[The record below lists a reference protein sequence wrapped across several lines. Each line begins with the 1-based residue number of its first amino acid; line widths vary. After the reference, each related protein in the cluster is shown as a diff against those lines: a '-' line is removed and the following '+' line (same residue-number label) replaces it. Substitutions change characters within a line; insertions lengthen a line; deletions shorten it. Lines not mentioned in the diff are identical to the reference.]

1 MKGENIRNFCI
12 ISHVDHGK
20 STLADRFL
28 EITNTVP
35 KDKMNPQYLDRMPL
49 EQERGIT
56 IKLQPVTMRYQYQ
69 REDYILNLIDTPGH
83 VDFSYEVSRS
93 LAAVEG
99 AILLVDAGQGVQ
111 AQTLANFYLA
121 QKQGLKIVPVI
132 NKVDLPNLDLDSVKE
147 ELSDL
152 TGEPVSEIL
161 CISAKTSQGV
171 EELLKRVIVKVP
183 APLINRKEDSSLS
196 ALIFDSY
203 FDEYKGVVA
212 FVRVFQGLVK
222 AEQKIKFMSNQVES
236 TVLQVGFFRP
246 DLTPQESLVAG
257 EIGYIVTGLKD
268 ISKCRVGDTIF
279 LAGEETK
286 ICSGYQE
293 PQPMVFAGIYP
304 QDGSKQGKLRKAL
317 EKLKL
322 NDASLTFEPE
332 DSSALGLG
340 FRVGFLGLLHLDIV
354 RERLKRE
361 YGMNLVI
368 TPPSVSY
375 QVFPEGKDME
385 IIKSPSAFPD
395 SSQIKEIGEPWVKID
410 IVSPQKYFGPLMEY
424 IESLGKAQFISLE
437 YIKSSQKDKRGL
449 IHYELPLSLL
459 LVDFYDKIKGLSRGY
474 ASYSY
479 QFLEY
484 RLTDVVKLDILVA
497 GDPVEQ
503 LATIVYRD
511 QAYFSGRRIVKR
523 LKEILPRQMFEIKI
537 QAAIGGKILA
547 SEKISALR
555 KNVTAGLY
563 GGDVSRK
570 QKLLKKQKKGKKKM
584 EQLGKVNIPPE
595 AYLATMSK

>member
-1 MKGENIRNFCI
+1 MKRENIRNFCI

-28 EITNTVP
+28 EITNTVA
-35 KDKMNPQYLDRMPL
+35 KDKINPQYLDRMPL

-56 IKLQPVTMRYQYQ
+56 IKLQPVTMRYQDQ
-69 REDYILNLIDTPGH
+69 GEGYILNLIDTPGH

-99 AILLVDAGQGVQ
+99 AILLVDAGQGIQ

-132 NKVDLPNLDLDSVKE
+132 NKVDLPNLDLDSIKE

-161 CISAKTSQGV
+161 CISAKTGQGV
-171 EELLKRVIVKVP
+171 AELLKKVIDKVP
-183 APLINRKEDSSLS
+183 APLINKGQDSSLS

-212 FVRVFQGLVK
+212 FVRVFQGLVE
-222 AEQKIKFMSNQVES
+222 AEKKIKFMSNQVES
-236 TVLQVGFFRP
+236 IALQVGLFRP
-246 DLTPQESLVAG
+246 DLTPQETLAAG

-279 LAGEETK
+279 LAGQETK
-286 ICSGYQE
+286 ICPGYQE

-317 EKLKL
+317 DKLKL
-322 NDASLTFEPE
+322 NDASLIFEPE
-332 DSSALGLG
+332 DSSALGPG
-340 FRVGFLGLLHLDIV
+340 FRAGFLGLLHLDIV

-375 QVFPEGKDME
+375 QVFLEGKEME
-385 IIKSPSAFPD
+385 VIKSPSAFPD
-395 SSQIKEIGEPWVKID
+395 PSQIKEIKEPWVKID

-437 YIKSSQKDKRGL
+437 YIKSSQKEKRGL
-449 IHYELPLSLL
+449 IHYEAPLSLL

-484 RLTDVVKLDILVA
+484 RLADVAKLDILVA

-511 QAYFSGRRIVKR
+511 QAYFSGRRIVKK
-523 LKEILPRQMFEIKI
+523 LKEILPRQMFEIKV

>member
-1 MKGENIRNFCI
+1 MKRENIRNFCI

-28 EITNTVP
+28 EITNTIA
-35 KDKMNPQYLDRMPL
+35 KDKINPQYLDRMPL

-56 IKLQPVTMRYQYQ
+56 IKLQPVTMSYQEKG
-69 REDYILNLIDTPGH
+69 EDYVLNLIDTPGH

-99 AILLVDAGQGVQ
+99 AILLVDAGQGIQ

-121 QKQGLKIVPVI
+121 QKQNLKIVPVI

-147 ELSDL
+147 ELSEL
-152 TGEPVSEIL
+152 TGEPASEIL
-161 CISAKTSQGV
+161 CISAKTGQGV
-171 EELLKRVIVKVP
+171 EKLLSRVIAKIS
-183 APLINRKEDSSLS
+183 APLVDKEQDSSLS

-212 FVRVFQGLVK
+212 FVRVFRGSVE
-222 AEQKIKFMSNQVES
+222 AEKKIKFVSNQVES
-236 TVLQVGFFRP
+236 TALQVGLFRP
-246 DLTPQESLVAG
+246 DLTPQENLTAG

-268 ISKCRVGDTIF
+268 ISKCRVGDTVF
-279 LAGEETK
+279 LAGQKTK
-286 ICSGYQE
+286 ICPGYQE

-317 EKLKL
+317 DKLKL
-322 NDASLTFEPE
+322 NDASLIFEPE
-332 DSSALGLG
+332 DSSALGPG
-340 FRVGFLGLLHLDIV
+340 FRAGFLGLLHLDIV

-361 YGMNLVI
+361 YGLNLVI

-375 QVFPEGKDME
+375 QVFLEGKEME
-385 IIKSPSAFPD
+385 VIKSPSSFPD
-395 SSQIKEIGEPWVKID
+395 PSQIDEIKEPWVKID
-410 IVSPQKYFGPLMEY
+410 IVSPQKHFGPLMEY

-437 YIKSSQKDKRGL
+437 YIKSTQKDKRGL
-449 IHYELPLSLL
+449 IHYEAPLSLL

-484 RLTDVVKLDILVA
+484 RLANVAKLDILVA
-497 GDPVEQ
+497 GDSVEQ

-511 QAYFSGRRIVKR
+511 QAYFSGRGIVKR
-523 LKEILPRQMFEIKI
+523 LKKILPRQMFEIKV

-595 AYLATMSK
+595 VYLATMSK